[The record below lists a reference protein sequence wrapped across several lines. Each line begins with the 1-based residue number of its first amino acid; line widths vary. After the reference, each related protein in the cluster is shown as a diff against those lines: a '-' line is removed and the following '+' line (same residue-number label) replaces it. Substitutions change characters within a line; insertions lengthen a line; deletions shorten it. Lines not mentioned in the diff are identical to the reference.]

1 MNKSSP
7 SNSIVCQVSTWRM
20 TSRPGSRSGVL
31 SCLFFTHS
39 PEEMIEFL
47 FTCSGVRLHD
57 ELSAAAATAA
67 AAHHLLKGPIN
78 KLAPGLGLREG
89 WQWQTTGDPTSFYLI
104 MKGNWVLPE
113 NSTTA
118 AATKKAAVR
127 PLCAQNAR
135 PSHWLHVKLNPEH
148 NK

>member
-1 MNKSSP
+1 MYMNKSSP

-20 TSRPGSRSGVL
+20 TSCTGSRSGVR
-31 SCLFFTHS
+31 SCLFFTHG

-47 FTCSGVRLHD
+47 FTCSGVRLH
-57 ELSAAAATAA
+57 EKFSAAAAAAAA

-89 WQWQTTGDPTSFYLI
+89 WQWRDPTSFYSI
-104 MKGNWVLPE
+104 MKDNRVLPE
-113 NSTTA
+113 NSTTST
-118 AATKKAAVR
+118 TKLQYVR
-127 PLCAQNAR
+127 CAHKIPVPLTDYMSN
-135 PSHWLHVKLNPEH
+135 LNPEH